1 MGIKFGEIDSNQIL
15 LNEYKIGTLER
26 ILEWIINNN
35 NSINKPSKEDIEE
48 IRKTMVEELREKYP
62 KSGIKHKESEN
73 E

>member
-35 NSINKPSKEDIEE
+35 NLINKPSKEDIEE